1 LKTLSFLLFIL
12 LIPCFIIVKARTE
25 TITLYVDANNILGP
39 WDGTQQHP
47 YQNITS
53 ALANAPDGG
62 TIRVQNG
69 TYQEHL
75 TITRPVSLQGMNQ
88 HGTIIDGNQT
98 GDIIKITAENV
109 TVTGFTIQNSGL
121 TMGFSG
127 IFMSGSSGNNISFN
141 IINTNYHGI
150 QLQFSHNNV
159 IEDNVITNNHYGLT
173 TSASNGEVID
183 DNSFSSNNI
192 TGISIVDSSNETLH
206 NNTLVNNEYGIQLIA
221 SSNNILTE
229 NNISLN
235 NNYGI
240 YLFNSN
246 NSLFSSNELSS
257 NKDSGIWLSQ
267 SAGNLF
273 EHNGVHLNARF
284 GVYLSNST
292 ANIISRNDIS
302 ENEQFGLRC
311 DYSDLNEI
319 SRNIFY
325 KNLIRGTILFYSD
338 NSMIFHNN
346 FVNNTQSLASYN
358 STSLFDNDMEG
369 NYWSDYNG
377 TDENQDGI
385 GDLSYIVDLDNQ
397 DNYPLMGR
405 YSEPV
410 VTYQEETY
418 VVPLISNSSATQ
430 FEFDQAMRMLS
441 FHVANIINSTA
452 GFCRIVIPQHLS
464 NSPYIVLA
472 DDSDIN
478 ATLLPKSNATHAFV
492 YFAYNEN
499 TSIIEMFPKAFLE
512 LLQRYNALLENYTTL
527 LDEYNHL
534 VASYYELNQ
543 TLQQAF
549 ANYTNLLSTYD
560 FLNQSYT
567 DRMSMYGILNQS
579 YTKISSD
586 YLALRDRYDG
596 LKLLWGFAIA
606 MTVALLT
613 TSSLVAKYRRTSR
626 KNEELAEKYRSQL
639 EQIDLWDLARRQFEA
654 DIERRKEKIED
665 FENKYGIKIRPH
677 DNLDEA
683 IKSLELRKKKED

>member
-1 LKTLSFLLFIL
+1 M
-12 LIPCFIIVKARTE
+12 
-25 TITLYVDANNILGP
+25 ITLYVDASNILGP

-47 YQNITS
+47 YQNVTS

-127 IFMSGSSGNNISFN
+127 IFMVGSSGNNISFN

-159 IEDNVITNNHYGLT
+159 IEDNVITDNYYGLT

-192 TGISIVDSSNETLH
+192 TGISIVDSFNETLH

-246 NSLFSSNELSS
+246 NSRFSSNELSS

-273 EHNGVHLNARF
+273 EHNDVHLNARF

-292 ANIISRNDIS
+292 ANIISSNDIS

-319 SRNIFY
+319 SGNTFSE
-325 KNLIRGTILFYSD
+325 NLVRGTILFYSN
-338 NSMIFHNN
+338 NSMIVHNN
-346 FVNNTQSLASYN
+346 FVNNTQPLASVN

-385 GDLSYIVDLDNQ
+385 GDLPYIVDPDNQ

-418 VVPLISNSSATQ
+418 IVPLISNSSATQ
-430 FEFDQAMRMLS
+430 FEFDQTMRMLS
-441 FHVANIINSTA
+441 FHVTNIINSTA

-472 DDSDIN
+472 DDKEVNTS
-478 ATLLPKSNATHAFV
+478 LLPKSNATHAFV
-492 YFAYNEN
+492 YFAYDEN

-534 VASYYELNQ
+534 VASYDELNQ
-543 TLQQAF
+543 TFQQAF
-549 ANYTNLLSTYD
+549 ANYTSLLSKYGA
-560 FLNQSYT
+560 LNQTYT
-567 DRMSMYGILNQS
+567 QIL
-579 YTKISSD
+579 SD
-586 YLALRDRYDG
+586 YLARQNEYYR
-596 LKLLWGFAIA
+596 LKLAYEERQSERTILLGFAIA
-606 MTVALLT
+606 VTVALLT

-626 KNEELAEKYRSQL
+626 KNEELTEKYRSQL

-683 IKSLELRKKKED
+683 IKSLELKKKKEN

>member
-1 LKTLSFLLFIL
+1 MKTLFFLLCIL
-12 LIPCFIIVKARTE
+12 LIPCFISVKARTE
-25 TITLYVDANNILGP
+25 TITLFVDANNILGP

-69 TYQEHL
+69 TYREHL

-121 TMGFSG
+121 TMEFSG

-150 QLQFSHNNV
+150 RLQFSHNNV
-159 IEDNVITNNHYGLT
+159 IEDNVITDNHYGLT

-183 DNSFSSNNI
+183 DNSFSSNNV
-192 TGISIVDSSNETLH
+192 TGISIVDSFNETLH
-206 NNTLVNNEYGIQLIA
+206 NNMLVNNEYGIQLIA
-221 SSNNILTE
+221 SSNNRLTE
-229 NNISLN
+229 NNITLN

-246 NSLFSSNELSS
+246 NSRFSSNELSS

-273 EHNGVHLNARF
+273 EHNDVHLNARF

-319 SRNIFY
+319 LGNIFY
-325 KNLIRGTILFYSD
+325 KNLIRGTILFYSN

-346 FVNNTQSLASYN
+346 FVNNTQSLASVN
-358 STSLFDNDMEG
+358 SKSLFDNDMEG

-385 GDLSYIVDLDNQ
+385 GDLPYIVDLDNQ

-405 YSEPV
+405 YSEPG

-418 VVPLISNSSATQ
+418 IVPLISNSSATQ
-430 FEFDQAMRMLS
+430 FEFDEAMRMLS
-441 FHVANIINSTA
+441 FHVANISSTA

-472 DDSDIN
+472 DDKDVN

-499 TSIIEMFPKAFLE
+499 ISIIEMFPKAFLE

-527 LDEYNHL
+527 LDKYNHL
-534 VASYYELNQ
+534 VASYDELNQ

-549 ANYTNLLSTYD
+549 ANYTNLLSMYGA
-560 FLNQSYT
+560 LNQTYT
-567 DRMSMYGILNQS
+567 Q
-579 YTKISSD
+579 ISSD
-586 YLALRDRYDG
+586 FLALQNQYDR
-596 LKLLWGFAIA
+596 LKLAYEERQSERTILLGFAIA
-606 MTVALLT
+606 VTVALLT
-613 TSSLVAKYRRTSR
+613 TSSLVVKYRRTSR
-626 KNEELAEKYRSQL
+626 RSEELAEKYRSQL

-683 IKSLELRKKKED
+683 IKSLELRKKKEN

>member
-1 LKTLSFLLFIL
+1 
-12 LIPCFIIVKARTE
+12 
-25 TITLYVDANNILGP
+25 
-39 WDGTQQHP
+39 
-47 YQNITS
+47 
-53 ALANAPDGG
+53 ALANAPDGN

-69 TYQEHL
+69 TYREHL

-88 HGTIIDGNQT
+88 HGTIIEGNQT

-121 TMGFSG
+121 TIGFSG

-150 QLQFSHNNV
+150 RLQFSQNNV
-159 IEDNVITNNHYGLT
+159 IKDNVITDNHYGLT
-173 TSASNGEVID
+173 ISASNGEVID
-183 DNSFSSNNI
+183 HNSFSSNSI
-192 TGISIVDSSNETLH
+192 TGISIVDSFNETLH
-206 NNTLVNNEYGIQLIA
+206 NNLLVNNEYGIQLIA
-221 SSNNILTE
+221 SSNNRLTE
-229 NNISLN
+229 NNITLN

-267 SAGNLF
+267 STGNLF

-284 GVYLSNST
+284 GVYLINST

-319 SRNIFY
+319 SGNIFY
-325 KNLIRGTILFYSD
+325 KNLIRGTILFYS
-338 NSMIFHNN
+338 NNNMIVHNN
-346 FVNNTQSLASYN
+346 FVNNTQPLASYN
-358 STSLFDNDMEG
+358 STNLFDNDMEG

-385 GDLSYIVDLDNQ
+385 GDLPHIIDLDNQ
-397 DNYPLMGR
+397 NNYPLMGR
-405 YSEPV
+405 YSEPA

-418 VVPLISNSSATQ
+418 IVQLISNSSATQ

-441 FHVANIINSTA
+441 FHVANINGTT

-472 DDSDIN
+472 DGKDVN
-478 ATLLPKSNATHAFV
+478 TTLLPKSNATHAFV

-499 TSIIEMFPKAFLE
+499 TSLIEMFPKAFLE
-512 LLQRYNALLENYTTL
+512 LLQRYNALLENYTIL
-527 LDEYNHL
+527 LDKYNQL
-534 VASYYELNQ
+534 VASYDELNQ

-549 ANYTNLLSTYD
+549 ANYTNLLSMYGA
-560 FLNQSYT
+560 LNQNYT
-567 DRMSMYGILNQS
+567 Q
-579 YTKISSD
+579 ISSD
-586 YLALRDRYDG
+586 YLDLRNEYER
-596 LKLLWGFAIA
+596 LKLAYEERQFERIILWGFAIA
-606 MTVALLT
+606 VTVALLT
-613 TSSLVAKYRRTSR
+613 TSSLVVKYRRTSK

-665 FENKYGIKIRPH
+665 FEKKYGIKIRPH

-683 IKSLELRKKKED
+683 IKSLEMKKKKENENS